1 MPEILARTDKSRVYH
16 KGSRYLVS
24 QVRDGHLCRVVVD
37 EADAMLLIQA
47 PNIYWD
53 ALIDDLITTH
63 RDVGSAEYFEVK
75 L

>member
-24 QVRDGHLCRVVVD
+24 QVRNGHLCRAVVD
-37 EADAMLLIQA
+37 EAHAMTLIQA
-47 PNIYWD
+47 PDYYWD
-53 ALIDDLITTH
+53 ALIDDVLTAA
-63 RDVGSAEYFEVK
+63 RREGSADYFEVK